1 MSSALHKPMTLD
13 AFLAWEERQEPRY
26 EFDGFAPV
34 AMTGGTLGHGKIQ
47 RNLTTTLTLRLRG
60 SRCEPYGPDVKIEV
74 AGSIRY
80 PDMLVI
86 CSPQSDRDA
95 LAKNP
100 VVVFEIVSPSSSRTD
115 RFVKAREYGNT
126 ASIQRYV
133 ILEQTSQSATVFTR
147 MNGIWA
153 STILDGDADL
163 DMPEIGISVPLSEL
177 YLDVELPADEAEG

>member
-1 MSSALHKPMTLD
+1 MTLD
-13 AFLAWEERQEPRY
+13 AFLAWEERQELRW

-34 AMTGGTLGHGKIQ
+34 AMNGGSVTHAAIQGNLGFALNG
-47 RNLTTTLTLRLRG
+47 RLRG
-60 SRCEPYGPDVKIEV
+60 GRCRAYGPSLKIEV

-80 PDMLVI
+80 PDMLVT
-86 CSPQSDRDA
+86 CSPQIGQSV
-95 LAKNP
+95 LATDP

-126 ASIQRYV
+126 VSIQRYV

-163 DMPEIGISVPLSEL
+163 DMPEIGISVPLAEL
-177 YLDVELPADEAEG
+177 YLDVALPADEAEG